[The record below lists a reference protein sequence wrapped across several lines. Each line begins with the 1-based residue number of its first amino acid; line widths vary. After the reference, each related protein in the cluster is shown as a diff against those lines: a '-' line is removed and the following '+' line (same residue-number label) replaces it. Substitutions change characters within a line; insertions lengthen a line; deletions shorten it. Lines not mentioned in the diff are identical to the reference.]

1 MNSDNV
7 THSNSFGVEY
17 ILKEIWKFIGDTN
30 TTINV
35 NRIQADNSVMCEYF
49 CIRFI
54 YFMLKGKSLLDYI
67 NLISLNI
74 YGESDKIILKY
85 CQ

>member
-7 THSNSFGVEY
+7 TQSNSFGVEY

-74 YGESDKIILKY
+74 YDESDKIILKY